1 MDISTL
7 ALECQQQVN
16 PQVIET
22 IIEIESARLPF
33 ALAVVGGRVK
43 QPRSESEAYQQ
54 LDALRSAGKSVSAGL
69 MQINTQHFDVGTA
82 IFDPCTNIG
91 FGARLLKD
99 CHDRVKN
106 HYQGAT
112 YQEWLE
118 RTASCYFSG
127 NFTTGYHLPKGNPY
141 VNRFRVAYARHIHHQ
156 KGKKHEND

>member
-43 QPRSESEAYQQ
+43 QPKSESDAYQI

-99 CHDRVKN
+99 CHDRVKS
-106 HYQGAT
+106 HYQGAS

-127 NFTTGYHLPKGNPY
+127 NFTTGYRLPKGNPY
-141 VNRFRVAYARHIHHQ
+141 VHRFRVAYARHIHYP